1 MSDPYKVLGITRDA
15 SEEDIKKAYRKL
27 SRKYHP
33 DANMNNP
40 NKNKAEEMFKLVQ
53 QAYEQILYEREHPG
67 ATYSRTGY
75 GSYTSQDGG
84 GYAEPGGYGG
94 FGGFGSFFGGYGPY
108 ARGGYGGADMSG
120 NDEESLRLRAAYTY
134 IQNGRYTEAMNALQ
148 SISVRSARWFYLAA
162 IANSGSGNN
171 IKAQEYAEKAVEME
185 PDNIS
190 YRQLL
195 TQLQSGGGWYETQ
208 GQRYGYPAQMNS
220 ACMRM
225 CTVLCLCQMCGGGM
239 YRYGL
244 PLICCL

>member
-1 MSDPYKVLGITRDA
+1 M
-15 SEEDIKKAYRKL
+15 

-40 NKNKAEEMFKLVQ
+40 NKDKAEEMFKLVQ
-53 QAYEQILYEREHPG
+53 QAYEQIMYEREHPS
-67 ATYSRTGY
+67 ATYTRGGTYSSQGPY
-75 GSYTSQDGG
+75 GSSTGR
-84 GYAEPGGYGG
+84 GYAD

-108 ARGGYGGADMSG
+108 ARGGFGGADMSG
-120 NDEESLRLRAAYTY
+120 DDEESLRLRAAYNY
-134 IQNGRYTEAMNALQ
+134 IQNGRYAEAMNALQ

-171 IKAQEYAEKAVEME
+171 IKAQEYAEKAVSME

-195 TQLQSGGGWYETQ
+195 TQLQSGGGWYEQQ
-208 GQRYGYPAQMNS
+208 GQRYGYPMQMNS